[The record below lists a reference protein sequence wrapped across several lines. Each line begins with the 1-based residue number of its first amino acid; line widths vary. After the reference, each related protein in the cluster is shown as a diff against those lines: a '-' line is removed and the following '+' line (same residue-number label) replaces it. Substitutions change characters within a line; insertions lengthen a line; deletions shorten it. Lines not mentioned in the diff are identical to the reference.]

1 MSSQPWLDTFA
12 HLRMKT
18 AQLKLCC
25 PHLKCARLTTNLA
38 HFEHQRQIL
47 PLEWRACAT
56 SQTVFF
62 LLPPW
67 FAMYVLCYKH
77 SNIVQRNSQSSFLA
91 LRGPRQ
97 NSANSCHILLVI
109 IGKMKKMLHHLHTVV
124 VADKPG
130 NSRSAQLVC
139 TVQKAHFFI
148 WPSTSW
154 QWKTTHL
161 LRVFPTGE
169 FACCPTECTMQIHCS
184 NMKSIFMFT
193 CAINVLA
200 CNEAVFN

>member
-1 MSSQPWLDTFA
+1 MARHLCTSSNEDSTTKIVLPSFEVCKIDDKSCTLWTPATNFTPWVESLC
-12 HLRMKT
+12 HL
-18 AQLKLCC
+18 
-25 PHLKCARLTTNLA
+25 
-38 HFEHQRQIL
+38 
-47 PLEWRACAT
+47 
-56 SQTVFF
+56 SVFF

-97 NSANSCHILLVI
+97 NSVNSCHILLVI